1 MRAVVQGCS
10 RQDAWNIILP
20 LPRTDSPYGAGWP
33 GMTECHLRNNHPL
46 RALHSVLVPLWFL
59 GLDNWASNTLPSLRK
74 SRHWCRHTVLP
85 VQAQPYGLAAG
96 CLQSVHCF
104 VWSGLIIVN
113 MKASRLMP
121 VHIAQ
126 MLQSLSKLSS
136 QEECDEA
143 V

>member
-33 GMTECHLRNNHPL
+33 GMTECHPGNRHPL

-59 GLDNWASNTLPSLRK
+59 GLDNWASNILPSLRK
-74 SRHWCRHTVLP
+74 SRHWCSHTVLP

-96 CLQSVHCF
+96 RLQSVHCF
-104 VWSGLIIVN
+104 VRSGLIIVN
-113 MKASRLMP
+113 MKAS
-121 VHIAQ
+121 
-126 MLQSLSKLSS
+126 
-136 QEECDEA
+136 
-143 V
+143 